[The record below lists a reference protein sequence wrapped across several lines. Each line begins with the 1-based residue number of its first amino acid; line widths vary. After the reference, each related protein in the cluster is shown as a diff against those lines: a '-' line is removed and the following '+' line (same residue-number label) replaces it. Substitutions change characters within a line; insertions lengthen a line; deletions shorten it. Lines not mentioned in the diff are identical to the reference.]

1 MYKQVHNQKNT
12 VEITLTKA
20 LTAIVTV
27 FVFLVI
33 PIQVTILIKQD
44 LSKKNASEIVATA
57 ETSGSVAGASTS
69 KEDKG
74 NVLGISIK
82 KENESDVY
90 IGIGAALIVIS
101 VALLLVLYKDT
112 KTSKG
117 QYETNL
123 LEDAWSY

>member
-33 PIQVTILIKQD
+33 PIQVTTLIKQD
-44 LSKKNASEIVATA
+44 LSNKKANEIVAST
-57 ETSGSVAGASTS
+57 EPSGNVAGVSTT
-69 KEDKG
+69 KEEKG
-74 NVLGISIK
+74 SVLGISIK

-90 IGIGAALIVIS
+90 IGIGAALIIIS
-101 VALLLVLYKDT
+101 ILLILVLYKDT

-117 QYETNL
+117 QYEINL